1 MDRQMQQTTMAGLW
15 QEAEAAARAK
25 AILHAEHRLEMVNTL
40 RAAAHTLGY
49 SGPVRDSLF
58 AFLNQV
64 FERTNDGFGPP
75 WWPEKAE
82 KSILGWPGG
91 PSCSRSKLFEII
103 ADLRDAGILG
113 VVPFQGDSR
122 RSAYAIAWS
131 VVYDMCG
138 KPLPR
143 YLADIAIALQCV
155 PDVEPVHAV
164 DSSVHTVDK
173 PVHAVDCE
181 SPEDTHTPT
190 PACAGA
196 RARFDLILDDE
207 ENSVI
212 IKINSTDPVWDRL
225 EQTADQL
232 VIGLYAHCPSC
243 PSLSRRTRVFLAS
256 VALLREVVSD
266 EWVSDA
272 VEAVQDFK
280 AKKPPAYLHTCL
292 QKGMAGHLPGGSPD
306 SCEELLGRIRTVV
319 SRWVSQ
325 HQWRPDAVVA
335 RDRAEKRK
343 PQPKDPSEKEL
354 PESPPLAEASACDD
368 TELVAAIRAA
378 IAEGIGRDRYALWFG
393 AGTRLTYDG
402 DRLRIFLP
410 NQFFLDWIRGNFRRQ
425 IETACKA
432 IVDGNPAIEF
442 CLASEAV
449 VGCDHSLSAESVG
462 AAT

>member
-122 RSAYAIAWS
+122 RSAYAIAWG
-131 VVYDMCG
+131 VVYDICG

-164 DSSVHTVDK
+164 DSQVHAVDSSVHTVDK

-181 SPEDTHTPT
+181 SPGDAHTPT

-196 RARFDLILDDE
+196 RARFDLILDDD
-207 ENSVI
+207 ENSII

-232 VIGLYAHCPSC
+232 VIDLYAHCPSC
-243 PSLSRRTRVFLAS
+243 PSLSRRSRVFLAS
-256 VALLREVVSD
+256 VALFGEVVNA

-280 AKKPPAYLHTCL
+280 ANDPGAYLHTCL
-292 QKGMAGHLPGGSPD
+292 QTGMASHIPGGDPE
-306 SCEELLGRIRTVV
+306 SCERLIGRVRTVV
-319 SRWVSQ
+319 SRWVSK
-325 HQWRPDAVVA
+325 HNWRPDAVVA
-335 RDRAEKRK
+335 RERAEQSKHK
-343 PQPKDPSEKEL
+343 PKEPSEKGWFEL
-354 PESPPLAEASACDD
+354 SEAEREAIAREHASVGGMRGLLKAHQQKAGAEA
-368 TELVAAIRAA
+368 
-378 IAEGIGRDRYALWFG
+378 
-393 AGTRLTYDG
+393 
-402 DRLRIFLP
+402 
-410 NQFFLDWIRGNFRRQ
+410 
-425 IETACKA
+425 
-432 IVDGNPAIEF
+432 
-442 CLASEAV
+442 
-449 VGCDHSLSAESVG
+449 
-462 AAT
+462 